1 MWLRPLESGWIQLI
15 TCSRKV
21 IKGSWLVSPVSL
33 LLVRLTDALCVCV
46 CFVCFVLRLKHGGAG
61 KWLQEVLHSL
71 FLQTFILII
80 SNMEICFWMSYCF
93 INVGVAFEGWA
104 PSNNFGQIITFC
116 YDHSSLVACRFRHVR
131 FKFKYPSTYTHDL
144 LNDDLCHLVLV
155 SSFGVNL
162 GSCF

>member
-1 MWLRPLESGWIQLI
+1 MAAAPWKWLDPADYLQQEGYKRQLVGFP
-15 TCSRKV
+15 CKFAVGASHR
-21 IKGSWLVSPVSL
+21 
-33 LLVRLTDALCVCV
+33 

-71 FLQTFILII
+71 FMQTFILTIG
-80 SNMEICFWMSYCF
+80 NMEICFRMSYCF